1 MLRDET
7 VKAWLLSHY
16 DDIRTTVNDGTFV
29 RHPSKAEEGSI
40 TRMLADPDD
49 PEGGRTSILF
59 MDDPDHAR
67 NRRPLM
73 QAFYQRIKK
82 MEAEI
87 VALIDG
93 VIDAAP
99 ASGRFDLMEH
109 IAVPIPIL
117 VIAHILGVDESRL
130 GEFRAWSEGLILG
143 LNPMRTPEQTAY
155 MEASRDK
162 LDRYFTELMEA
173 RRNHP
178 RSDLISDMVQ
188 AQAAGGDFADE
199 ELRINLQALLVGGNL
214 TTTDLIGNGVW
225 LFLTS
230 VYFIISKKDNIKF
243 IPVSLSIFALL
254 TVLGPFS
261 AFNVSER
268 SQTNRLETLLS
279 QNNMLVDGKAVP
291 AKDSLPGADA
301 ESIRSTLHYLRE
313 YEHFRTAAGWFGLPD
328 DKTPDWSELDKL
340 INDLNIGYAMASAR
354 DCFASFP
361 DYNGIDLDDYEK
373 MYIVY
378 TNDGES
384 PGDSLTG
391 FSLTK
396 DRKALLLWENGQATD
411 QFDLQ
416 PYLQKIAGKYDCGKD
431 QFNKEDAL
439 FNTGGSIWDAKLVT
453 QNMSFEKGENYS
465 VKQWNGII
473 LLRRKQ

>member
-1 MLRDET
+1 MRDENPTPGAPTSILEISAFDPEAREDPHPRMRALREEGRVLRDET

-99 ASGRFDLMEH
+99 DSGRFDLMEH
-109 IAVPIPIL
+109 IAVPVPIL

-173 RRNHP
+173 RRKHP

-225 LFLTS
+225 LFLTH
-230 VYFIISKKDNIKF
+230 
-243 IPVSLSIFALL
+243 PEQLE
-254 TVLGPFS
+254 
-261 AFNVSER
+261 AF
-268 SQTNRLETLLS
+268 
-279 QNNMLVDGKAVP
+279 KADPKLDVP
-291 AKDSLPGADA
+291 AV
-301 ESIRSTLHYLRE
+301 EEVLR
-313 YEHFRTAAGWFGLPD
+313 YEAP
-328 DKTPDWSELDKL
+328 
-340 INDLNIGYAMASAR
+340 
-354 DCFASFP
+354 
-361 DYNGIDLDDYEK
+361 
-373 MYIVY
+373 V
-378 TNDGES
+378 
-384 PGDSLTG
+384 
-391 FSLTK
+391 
-396 DRKALLLWENGQATD
+396 QATSRILSED
-411 QFDLQ
+411 REVAGCPMHKSQPVFMSLAAANRDPKRFENPEAFDITVKRRSHVSFGGGAHICIGAPLARIEARRVYRKLFERY
-416 PYLQKIAGKYDCGKD
+416 PNMTMPEQKIVWRTLPFFRGI
-431 QFNKEDAL
+431 E
-439 FNTGGSIWDAKLVT
+439 KLEV
-453 QNMSFEKGENYS
+453 E
-465 VKQWNGII
+465 V
-473 LLRRKQ
+473 

>member
-1 MLRDET
+1 MGDENPTPGAPTRILEISAFDPEAREDPHPRMRALREEGRVLRDET

-87 VALIDG
+87 AALIDN

-109 IAVPIPIL
+109 IAVPVPIL

-155 MEASRDK
+155 MEASGDK

-173 RRNHP
+173 RRKHP
-178 RSDLISDMVQ
+178 RGDLISDMVQ

-225 LFLTS
+225 LFLTH
-230 VYFIISKKDNIKF
+230 
-243 IPVSLSIFALL
+243 PEQLE
-254 TVLGPFS
+254 
-261 AFNVSER
+261 AF
-268 SQTNRLETLLS
+268 
-279 QNNMLVDGKAVP
+279 KADPKLDVP
-291 AKDSLPGADA
+291 AVEEVLRYEAPVQATSRILSEDREVAGCPMHKSQPVFMSLAAANRDPKRFENPEAFDITVKRRSHVSFGGGAHICIGAPLARIEARRVYRKLFERYPNMTMPEQKIVWRSLPF
-301 ESIRSTLHYLRE
+301 
-313 YEHFRTAAGWFGLPD
+313 FRGI
-328 DKTPDWSELDKL
+328 EKL
-340 INDLNIGYAMASAR
+340 
-354 DCFASFP
+354 
-361 DYNGIDLDDYEK
+361 E
-373 MYIVY
+373 V
-378 TNDGES
+378 E
-384 PGDSLTG
+384 
-391 FSLTK
+391 
-396 DRKALLLWENGQATD
+396 
-411 QFDLQ
+411 
-416 PYLQKIAGKYDCGKD
+416 
-431 QFNKEDAL
+431 
-439 FNTGGSIWDAKLVT
+439 V
-453 QNMSFEKGENYS
+453 
-465 VKQWNGII
+465 
-473 LLRRKQ
+473 

>member
-1 MLRDET
+1 MRDENPTPGAPTSILEISAFDPEAREDPHPRMRALREEGRVLRDET

-99 ASGRFDLMEH
+99 DSGRFDLMEH
-109 IAVPIPIL
+109 IAVPVPIL

-173 RRNHP
+173 RRKHP

-225 LFLTS
+225 LFLTHPEQL
-230 VYFIISKKDNIKF
+230 K
-243 IPVSLSIFALL
+243 
-254 TVLGPFS
+254 
-261 AFNVSER
+261 AF
-268 SQTNRLETLLS
+268 
-279 QNNMLVDGKAVP
+279 KADPKLDVP
-291 AKDSLPGADA
+291 AV
-301 ESIRSTLHYLRE
+301 EEVLR
-313 YEHFRTAAGWFGLPD
+313 YEAP
-328 DKTPDWSELDKL
+328 
-340 INDLNIGYAMASAR
+340 
-354 DCFASFP
+354 
-361 DYNGIDLDDYEK
+361 
-373 MYIVY
+373 V
-378 TNDGES
+378 
-384 PGDSLTG
+384 
-391 FSLTK
+391 
-396 DRKALLLWENGQATD
+396 QATSRILSED
-411 QFDLQ
+411 REVAGCPMHKSQPVFMSLAAANRDPKRFENPEAFDITVKRRSHVSFGGGAHICIGAPLARIEARRVYRKLFERY
-416 PYLQKIAGKYDCGKD
+416 PNMTMPEQKIVWRTLPFFRGI
-431 QFNKEDAL
+431 E
-439 FNTGGSIWDAKLVT
+439 KLEV
-453 QNMSFEKGENYS
+453 E
-465 VKQWNGII
+465 V
-473 LLRRKQ
+473 

>member
-1 MLRDET
+1 MRDENAPPGAPTSILEISAFDPEARENPHPRMRALREEGRVLRDET

-40 TRMLADPDD
+40 TRMLVDPDD
-49 PEGGRTSILF
+49 PEERTSILF

-99 ASGRFDLMEH
+99 DSGRFDLMEH
-109 IAVPIPIL
+109 IAVPVPIL

-130 GEFRAWSEGLILG
+130 EEFREWSEGLILG

-162 LDRYFTELMEA
+162 LDRYFTELMDA
-173 RRNHP
+173 RRKDP

-188 AQAAGGDFADE
+188 AQAAGGDFADD

-225 LFLTS
+225 LFLTH
-230 VYFIISKKDNIKF
+230 
-243 IPVSLSIFALL
+243 PEQLA
-254 TVLGPFS
+254 
-261 AFNVSER
+261 AF
-268 SQTNRLETLLS
+268 
-279 QNNMLVDGKAVP
+279 KADPKLDVP
-291 AKDSLPGADA
+291 AV
-301 ESIRSTLHYLRE
+301 EEVLR
-313 YEHFRTAAGWFGLPD
+313 YEAP
-328 DKTPDWSELDKL
+328 
-340 INDLNIGYAMASAR
+340 
-354 DCFASFP
+354 
-361 DYNGIDLDDYEK
+361 
-373 MYIVY
+373 V
-378 TNDGES
+378 
-384 PGDSLTG
+384 
-391 FSLTK
+391 
-396 DRKALLLWENGQATD
+396 QATSRILSED
-411 QFDLQ
+411 REVAGCPMHKSQPVFMSLAAANRDPKRFENPEAFDITVKRRSHVSFGGGAHICIGAPLARIEARRVYRKLFERY
-416 PYLQKIAGKYDCGKD
+416 PNMTLPEQKIVWRTLPFFRGI
-431 QFNKEDAL
+431 E
-439 FNTGGSIWDAKLVT
+439 KLEV
-453 QNMSFEKGENYS
+453 E
-465 VKQWNGII
+465 V
-473 LLRRKQ
+473 